1 MKQISSL
8 FPNQAICSH
17 SRTISLIN
25 VDGRFYDLL
34 YEQITEY
41 ILGWDIKQGHQTSDN
56 IGFSIDVLPLT
67 QMTQHPPTIITL
79 GSKKAFMW
87 SLGSFWCGF

>member
-1 MKQISSL
+1 MWMLGFMSYFMSKLQ
-8 FPNQAICSH
+8 NTAQA
-17 SRTISLIN
+17 
-25 VDGRFYDLL
+25 GY
-34 YEQITEY
+34 
-41 ILGWDIKQGHQTSDN
+41 KQGHQTSDN